1 MKNRRVAI
9 LLILLAVGVAFAA
22 AQAQPAPE
30 ESWAIPLAIII
41 CLLTA
46 VAVLPSPLRRVLQA
60 PMRWLRSHPILYWF
74 INLVYIFGAVV
85 LWLVPYQPTNGR
97 WLTPVEF
104 VYIASALWGLVY
116 LLAYD
121 VSTPQLREMGGKL
134 GKSKLTGVMVT
145 LTTILLLLIGGEAY
159 LRIFYIT
166 TDGYGFTAM
175 NYWWYK
181 NYGWSGLNSA
191 GYRDYE
197 PTPDDPAHPLTRI
210 AIVGDSFAMGHGI
223 NNIDDTFGQMLEK
236 RLGAGYDVNMIAE
249 SGLDSDVELSRVE
262 NYPLLP
268 NVVVLSYYLNDIDY
282 LMSLSPDRHFT
293 FIQDPFLGSVV
304 LNFFLPNY
312 IYYNLLQFTSST
324 RVAGFTYDL
333 ITAHMDDTLWSTQSA
348 QLQRFVD
355 WMKERDIRL
364 IVLLWPQ
371 IAQVQESIPA
381 TERIRGFFESQ
392 DVQVVDMTNVLIDQN
407 PNEMTVNRFD
417 AHPSIA
423 AHRLAAEQL
432 YAALTNPPPTPS
444 GE

>member
-1 MKNRRVAI
+1 MNRRVAI
-9 LLILLAVGVAFAA
+9 IFILLTLGATFAA
-22 AQAQPAPE
+22 TQAQPAPE
-30 ESWAIPLAIII
+30 ESWMIPLVIILW
-41 CLLTA
+41 LLTL
-46 VAVLPSPLRRVLQA
+46 VALLPSPPRRALPA
-60 PMRWLRSHPILYWF
+60 PLRWLRAHPILYWL
-74 INLVYIFGAVV
+74 IVLVYIFGAIV

-104 VYIASALWGLVY
+104 VYIAAVLWMLIF

-121 VSTPQLREMGGKL
+121 MNQPQLREIGSKL
-134 GKSKLTGVMVT
+134 GKSKLTGVMIT
-145 LTTILLLLIGGEAY
+145 LTTIVILLIGGEAY
-159 LRIFYIT
+159 LRLFYIT

-197 PTPDDPAHPLTRI
+197 PTPDDPANPLTRV

-223 NNIDDTFGQMLEK
+223 NNIDDTFGQMLER

-268 NVVVLSYYLNDIDY
+268 DVVILSYYLNDIDY
-282 LMSLSPDRHFT
+282 LMSLSPDRHFA

-324 RVAGFTYDL
+324 RVAGFAYDL
-333 ITAHMDDTLWSTQSA
+333 IAAHMDDNLWATQQT

-355 WMKERDIRL
+355 WMKAHNIRL

-371 IAQVQESIPA
+371 IAQIKESIPA
-381 TERIRGFFESQ
+381 TQRVRNYFESQ
-392 DVQVVDMTNVLIDQN
+392 GVQVVDMTDVLINQN
-407 PNEMTVNRFD
+407 PAEMTLNRFD
-417 AHPSIA
+417 AHPSIV
-423 AHRLAAEQL
+423 AHRLAADEL
-432 YAALTNPPPTPS
+432 YEALLNPPAPTPE
-444 GE
+444 G

>member
-9 LLILLAVGVAFAA
+9 LLVLLALGAAFAA
-22 AQAQPAPE
+22 TRAQPTPE
-30 ESWAIPLAIII
+30 EGWVIPLAISI
-41 CLLTA
+41 CLLT
-46 VAVLPSPLRRVLQA
+46 VLAVLPSPLRRVLQA
-60 PMRWLRSHPILYWF
+60 PVRWLRSHPILYWF
-74 INLVYIFGAVV
+74 IILLYLFGAVV

-104 VYIASALWGLVY
+104 VYIAAALWGLVY
-116 LLAYD
+116 LFAYD

-145 LTTILLLLIGGEAY
+145 LTTVLLLLVGGEAY

-175 NYWWYK
+175 NYWWYR
-181 NYGWSGLNSA
+181 NYGWSNLNSL

-197 PTPDDPAHPLTRI
+197 PTPDDPANPLTRI

-223 NNIDDTFGQMLEK
+223 NNVDDTFGQMLEK
-236 RLGAGYDVNMIAE
+236 DLGAGYDVNMIAE

-262 NYPLLP
+262 NYPFQP

-282 LMSLSPDRHFT
+282 LMPVSPDRNFT
-293 FIQDPFLGSVV
+293 FVEDPFLASVV

-324 RVAGFTYDL
+324 RAEGFAYDL
-333 ITAHMDDTLWSTQSA
+333 IAAHMDDSLWATQEA

-355 WMKERDIRL
+355 WMKARDIRL

-381 TERIRGFFESQ
+381 TERVRGFFEAQ
-392 DVQVVDMTNVLIDQN
+392 GVQVVDMTNVLIDQN
-407 PNEMTVNRFD
+407 PSQMTVNRFD

-423 AHRLAAEQL
+423 AHQLAAEQL

-444 GE
+444 GD